1 MTLKNKNRITAILT
15 IAFLVSYSCSNYK
28 KETKI
33 FETYLNDN
41 FNKSIEQHRHC
52 YLLSNSYV
60 CKNCISYYLAILDSS
75 LMNASNKNITI
86 ITTLELPGL
95 ERLKS
100 KTNFLKDN
108 LGQLN
113 YENLNLNNLTIFST
127 ENGKIVDIIYLP
139 LDKEKENRYELNQ
152 IARNN

>member
-1 MTLKNKNRITAILT
+1 MTLKNKNRLTAILT
-15 IAFLVSYSCSNYK
+15 IAYLVSCSCINYK

-33 FETYLNDN
+33 FEKYLNDN
-41 FNKSIEQHRHC
+41 FNKCIEQQRHF

-75 LMNASNKNITI
+75 MMNANNKNITI
-86 ITTLELPGL
+86 ITTIDLPGL

-113 YENLNLNNLTIFST
+113 YENLNLNNLTIFYT
-127 ENGKIVDIIYLP
+127 EYGKIVDITYLP
-139 LDKEKENRYELNQ
+139 LDKEKENRYKLNQ
-152 IARNN
+152 IVKNN